1 MEKIKINSI
10 EKKMSKN
17 GKPFW
22 VVKYGNADND
32 PGYATRDATIGAWDS
47 QLADYLE
54 HEVGVGGS
62 VSVVITQKGDYTNIT
77 EVDMS
82 SGVKGIKVDN
92 LNNEPI
98 TQAPSMDDR
107 TASIVAQVIL
117 KGAVELTKEI
127 TVTEDKIA
135 LIPERLC
142 NFVNELTGAYKLAL
156 SNVKAL

>member
-1 MEKIKINSI
+1 MEKITINSI

-22 VVKYGNADND
+22 VVK
-32 PGYATRDATIGAWDS
+32 ATSQESRGDMDATIGAWDS